1 MAMVRCWKALALSF
15 VAIVREAPLDPNA
28 KQPNGLRSRL
38 MQLRPSR
45 DSMILVAALAFL
57 ALTILL
63 AIFFPS
69 NTTNDQTSGGTSV
82 AQGGTAATQ
91 PDETASAIAP
101 STPIDASASPF
112 VPSENPTQPL
122 EGYPGP
128 GTATIEGG
136 AQGDQTDLNGAT
148 QTSEAALDSI
158 TPDDALQPS
167 GELPT
172 FSPNRPTS
180 SLDEAVP
187 TSEDNSL
194 AQPPVTSPVPD
205 TDDLQ
210 APPTDTEEPTD
221 DSDTPEPDATEI
233 PTPRPTPRPPAV
245 PPTERPS
252 AGGGTGPEPATPAE
266 AAQPVPAAVDVL
278 RGNIHWTAAQSPI
291 ILNRDLQIAAGASLV
306 IEPGV
311 EVRLAQG
318 ISFFVDGTLYAIGQP
333 DRPVRFVSSSGQR
346 WEGLFG
352 RPGSDIALE
361 HTEMHGGG
369 AGGTLLTSSGGNL
382 VLRGVHLND
391 NGGHIEVN
399 NSHLEMSDSEIAGN
413 DMPYG
418 AALDATYGNGG
429 TVVLNNNRIGGNH
442 MSPGAPPVMIS
453 SQSTADIVRLD
464 IQRNL
469 LIGQDGPDLVL
480 STNGPL
486 QGSLACNALLNGANG
501 LSVRSQTP
509 QIPGFDLSVHDNAI
523 EDHTPPI
530 IPIYL
535 QYGIGRGATSEIA
548 LDMRNNWWGSPLGPY
563 HPDLHGD
570 GRGEAVGDNILF
582 APWLNAR
589 PACAPRP

>member
-1 MAMVRCWKALALSF
+1 
-15 VAIVREAPLDPNA
+15 
-28 KQPNGLRSRL
+28 
-38 MQLRPSR
+38 
-45 DSMILVAALAFL
+45 MILVAALAFL

-69 NTTNDQTSGGTSV
+69 STTDQTPNGTSV
-82 AQGGTAATQ
+82 AQGGTAATL
-91 PDETASAIAP
+91 PDMTASAVAPDTTIAP
-101 STPIDASASPF
+101 ATPIP
-112 VPSENPTQPL
+112 PSESPTQPL

-128 GTATIEGG
+128 ATIEGG
-136 AQGDQTDLNGAT
+136 DQGDEADLNGET
-148 QTSEAALDSI
+148 QTSEAALDST

-167 GELPT
+167 TNLPT
-172 FSPNRPTS
+172 FAPNRPTS

-194 AQPPVTSPVPD
+194 GQPPAISPVPD

-210 APPTDTEEPTD
+210 APTDDTTEPTD
-221 DSDTPEPDATEI
+221 ESDTPEPDATEI
-233 PTPRPTPRPPAV
+233 PTPRPPPA
-245 PPTERPS
+245 PPTARPS
-252 AGGGTGPEPATPAE
+252 AGGGTGPAPATPGG
-266 AAQPVPAAVDVL
+266 AAQPAPAAVDVL

-291 ILNRDLQIAAGASLV
+291 IINRDKQLAAGASLV

-318 ISFFVDGTLYAIGQP
+318 VSFFVDGTLYAIGQP
-333 DRPVRFVSSSGQR
+333 DRPVRFVSSGQR

-352 RPGSDIALE
+352 RPGSNIALE
-361 HTEMHGGG
+361 HTEIHGGG

-382 VLRGVHLND
+382 VLRSVHLND

-418 AALDATYGNGG
+418 AALEATYSNGG
-429 TVVLNNNRIGGNH
+429 TIMLNNNRIGGNR
-442 MSPGAPPVMIS
+442 MSPGAPPIMITN
-453 SQSTADIVRLD
+453 QSTADVVRLD

-480 STNGPL
+480 STNGPF

-501 LSVRSQTP
+501 LSIRSQTP
-509 QIPGFDLSVHDNAI
+509 QIPGFDLSVHDNLIA
-523 EDHTPPI
+523 DHTPPI

-535 QYGIGRGATSEIA
+535 QYGIGRGATSEID
-548 LDMRNNWWGSPLGPY
+548 LDMRNNWWGSPIGPY

-570 GRGEAVGDNILF
+570 GRGEAVGDNIMF
-582 APWLNAR
+582 DPWLTAR
-589 PACAPRP
+589 PACAPQP

>member
-1 MAMVRCWKALALSF
+1 
-15 VAIVREAPLDPNA
+15 
-28 KQPNGLRSRL
+28 
-38 MQLRPSR
+38 
-45 DSMILVAALAFL
+45 MILVAALAFL

-69 NTTNDQTSGGTSV
+69 NTTNDQTPGGTTV
-82 AQGGTAATQ
+82 AQGGTAAVQ
-91 PDETASAIAP
+91 PDLTASASA
-101 STPIDASASPF
+101 SGTPIESASPF
-112 VPSENPTQPL
+112 VPSESPTQPL

-128 GTATIEGG
+128 ATATVEGG
-136 AQGDQTDLNGAT
+136 AESDLN
-148 QTSEAALDSI
+148 QTSEAALDST
-158 TPDDALQPS
+158 TPDDALHPS
-167 GELPT
+167 ADLPT
-172 FSPNRPTS
+172 FAPNRPTS

-187 TSEDNSL
+187 TSNSSGL
-194 AQPPVTSPVPD
+194 VQPPVTSPVPN

-210 APPTDTEEPTD
+210 APSTDTQESTTA
-221 DSDTPEPDATEI
+221 SDTPEPDATEV
-233 PTPRPTPRPPAV
+233 PTPRPPAAR
-245 PPTERPS
+245 PTARPTARPS
-252 AGGGTGPEPATPAE
+252 AGGGTGPAPTAPAE
-266 AAQPVPAAVDVL
+266 AAQPAPAAINVL

-291 ILNRDLQIAAGASLV
+291 ILNRDQQLAAGASLV

-318 ISFFVDGTLYAIGQP
+318 VSFFVDGTLYAIGQP
-333 DRPVRFVSSSGQR
+333 DRPVRFVSSNGQR

-361 HTEMHGGG
+361 HTEIHGGG

-399 NSHLEMSDSEIAGN
+399 NSHLEMRDSEIAGN

-418 AALDATYGNGG
+418 AALEATYANGG
-429 TVVLNNNRIGGNH
+429 TVVLNNNRIGGNR
-442 MSPGAPPVMIS
+442 MSPGAPPVKITN
-453 SQSTADIVRLD
+453 QSTLDVVKLD

-480 STNGPL
+480 STNGPF

-501 LSVRSQTP
+501 LSIRSQTP

-523 EDHTPPI
+523 ADHTPPI

-548 LDMRNNWWGSPLGPY
+548 LDMRNNWWGSALGPY

-570 GRGEAVGDNILF
+570 GRGEAVGDNITF
-582 APWLNAR
+582 DPWLTAP
-589 PACAPRP
+589 PACAPQP